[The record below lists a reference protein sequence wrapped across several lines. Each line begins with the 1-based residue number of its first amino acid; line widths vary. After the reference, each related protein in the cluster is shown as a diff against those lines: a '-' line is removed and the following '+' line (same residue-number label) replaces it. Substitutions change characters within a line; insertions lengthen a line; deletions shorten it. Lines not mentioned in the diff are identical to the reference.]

1 MCIRDRVKDLG
12 LLTSPVLFVVSWML
26 FGIYE
31 IGTRIE
37 DPFQGTLRLSILCD
51 QMRRDVLS
59 DELLRDTAYTIDMP
73 KKKKEKVSG
82 EDIEQQF
89 AKDGEEDDDEDE
101 VAQIDL
107 EGGDD
112 RLPMTTLIKKLSGAK
127 GKS

>member
-1 MCIRDRVKDLG
+1 L
-12 LLTSPVLFVVSWML
+12 
-26 FGIYE
+26 
-31 IGTRIE
+31 
-37 DPFQGTLRLSILCD
+37 
-51 QMRRDVLS
+51 
-59 DELLRDTAYTIDMP
+59 P

-101 VAQIDL
+101 AQIDL